1 MMCVVVEERILGQG
15 KMMCIVELRR
25 TGDATQFIG

>member
-15 KMMCIVELRR
+15 KDDVCQRMLGQGKDDVRR
-25 TGDATQFIG
+25 